1 MGFLAP
7 WFLAGAAAVALPI
20 WLHFLRRN
28 RTEPQPFSSLMFFER
43 RTETSVQPRRLRY
56 LALLALRMALLI
68 LLAFAFANPF
78 INRTSVYAS
87 RKQLAVIV
95 IDRSF
100 SMRDSDH
107 MERARAAALNVLSGL
122 PSGTLME
129 VAALDSHLE
138 GLTQPDVAR
147 EAAKSA
153 IASVQPTDLASSYAE
168 FVRALRAI
176 QQNTGMVLNVHLVS
190 DMQQTSMPG
199 AFVDLQLGPHTS
211 LAFHSIGA
219 KQNPNWAVETVT
231 GTAHV
236 YEEKHTRLSA
246 TIAGFQTDAA
256 TKKASLWLDG
266 KLLAA
271 KDVAVPASGRA
282 QVEFVS
288 FPVSYGAHRAEI
300 RIEPHDSLGADD
312 TFGFPI
318 ERSDPRTVLFLSNGH
333 PGDSFYFKAAMESAE
348 NTGLNVQAENIQ
360 QAAGEDFSR
369 YAFTVLSDCGKL
381 DEPLERRLDSYVRHG
396 GSLLVL
402 LGPESARSGREPLT
416 GIRLS
421 ADTET
426 QGAAFVDNGYPALA
440 DLGQLQNVQFF
451 VAARMSV
458 PPGTRVVAKL
468 ADGSPLL
475 VEQNLGEGRVV
486 TFAST
491 LDNVNSDFPLH
502 KSFLPFVAQVGRYL
516 AVADDAASSVIAGA
530 PVELRRSR
538 QSSAAADV
546 TGPDGK
552 HELSLHEA
560 AAALDFVP
568 QTEGFYEIHRA
579 NGQRS
584 LIAVHA
590 DRKESDLTPVASET
604 LGLWCN
610 TGNTQT
616 PAAGGGEERQ
626 VHQQPFWRFFL
637 ILLIG
642 AGVVES
648 IFGSQ
653 YLREERGRHDSART
667 TERVL
672 AKT

>member
-1 MGFLAP
+1 LGFLAP

-20 WLHFLRRN
+20 WVHFLRRN
-28 RTEPQPFSSLMFFER
+28 RTNPQPFSSLMFFER

-68 LLAFAFANPF
+68 LLALAFANPF

-95 IDRSF
+95 VDRSF

-107 MERARAAALNVLSGL
+107 MERARAAALNVLNNL
-122 PSGTLME
+122 PSRTLVQ

-138 GLTQPDVAR
+138 SLTQPDVDY
-147 EAAKSA
+147 EPAKSA
-153 IASVQPTDLASSYAE
+153 IASIQATDLASSYAE

-176 QQNTGMVLNVHLVS
+176 QQNTGMLLNVHLVS
-190 DMQQTSMPG
+190 DMQQTSMPS
-199 AFVDLQLGPHTS
+199 AFADLQLGPHTS
-211 LAFHSIGA
+211 LAFHSIGE

-236 YEEKHTRLSA
+236 YGEKRTRLSA
-246 TIAGFQTDAA
+246 TVAGFQTDAA

-266 KLLAA
+266 KQIAT
-271 KDVAVPASGRA
+271 KDVAVPANGRA

-300 RIEPHDSLGADD
+300 RIEPQDNLPADD

-318 ERSDPRTVLFLSNGH
+318 ERSDPRTVLFLSNGR

-348 NTGLNVQAENIQ
+348 NTGLNVQAVNIQ
-360 QAAGEDFSR
+360 QAGGEDFSH
-369 YAFTVLSDCGKL
+369 YAFTVLSDAGDL
-381 DEPLERRLDSYVRHG
+381 DESLTRRLDSYVRHG

-402 LGPESARSGREPLT
+402 LGPESTRSGRAPIS

-426 QGAAFVDNGYPALA
+426 QGAAFVDNGYPVLA
-440 DLGQLQNVQFF
+440 DLGQLPNVQFF
-451 VAARMSV
+451 VAAKMSV
-458 PPGTRVVAKL
+458 PAGARVLAKL
-468 ADGSPLL
+468 ADGSALL
-475 VEQNLGEGRVV
+475 VEQSLGEGRVV

-502 KSFLPFVAQVGRYL
+502 KSFLPFVAQAGRYL
-516 AVADDAASSVIAGA
+516 GDTDDAAASVIAGA

-538 QSSAAADV
+538 QSGVAADV

-568 QTEGFYEIHRA
+568 QNEGFYEIHRA

-584 LIAVHA
+584 LVAVHA
-590 DRKESDLTPVASET
+590 DRKESDLTPVAAET

-610 TGNTQT
+610 TGSMQT
-616 PAAGGGEERQ
+616 ASTVGGEERQ
-626 VHQQPFWRFFL
+626 VHPEPFWRFLL
-637 ILLIG
+637 ILLVG

-648 IFGSQ
+648 IFAGR
-653 YLREERGRHDSART
+653 YLREERSRHDGART